1 VTSHITIDQN
11 HNAQT
16 MKLSDITENIKNH
29 GKMISWYVTL
39 IIMMFLYDMILLKM
53 FREGSVI
60 CDVTFSIE
68 FLV

>member
-1 VTSHITIDQN
+1 MTSHITIDQN